1 MRPAAGLTEIV
12 DDRDDAVRD
21 IGGALPAWFPASTH
35 PGGFAWEA
43 ATGQLPARIAVV
55 RDARGAVVGWA
66 GCSPDDAR
74 VECAPGD
81 DATTAVLAAWVLDVA
96 GDGPVSVAVHR
107 GQDHLRGILAD
118 RGFVDEEV
126 PLAGLRHPARDT
138 GARPPAGYAIRP
150 VAYGEER
157 LRVDA
162 HRRAWR
168 PADLPFTDGSGDG
181 IDPAAESRFDDRAHA
196 AVRASAPYRPD
207 LDLVVE
213 APGAYPGRMT
223 VDPQATV
230 RPLRGSPAPD
240 VAAAALVAAGARIVG
255 RVSLGAGSSVW
266 FNAVLRAEAAD
277 IAIGAGSNLQDNV
290 SCHVDDGFPL
300 TVGTGVSVGHGAV
313 LHGCTIEDDCI
324 VGMSATVMN
333 GAVVGRESL
342 LAGGTVVLE
351 GQVVPPR
358 SLVAGVPGKV
368 RRELTDEEVAGLRAN
383 AAHYVEN
390 ARRHAEMGS

>member
-181 IDPAAESRFDDRAHA
+181 IDPAAESRFDDRAYA

-213 APGAYPGRMT
+213 APDGSLAGTCTAWLDPASGWAELEPIGIVPAHRRLGLAQVLALDVCRRVGELGGRDVLINSSPLPYYRAPWDAY
-223 VDPQATV
+223 
-230 RPLRGSPAPD
+230 
-240 VAAAALVAAGARIVG
+240 VAAGFAPMDRG
-255 RVSLGAGSSVW
+255 TRMRPAPTL
-266 FNAVLRAEAAD
+266 AA
-277 IAIGAGSNLQDNV
+277 
-290 SCHVDDGFPL
+290 
-300 TVGTGVSVGHGAV
+300 
-313 LHGCTIEDDCI
+313 
-324 VGMSATVMN
+324 
-333 GAVVGRESL
+333 
-342 LAGGTVVLE
+342 
-351 GQVVPPR
+351 
-358 SLVAGVPGKV
+358 
-368 RRELTDEEVAGLRAN
+368 
-383 AAHYVEN
+383 
-390 ARRHAEMGS
+390 